1 MDVIPIGGLR
11 MIDNNEADDKIVA
24 VLEGTPSSASS
35 ARSTSSRRRSS
46 TG

>member
-11 MIDNNEADDKIVA
+11 MIDSNEADDKIVA
-24 VLEGTPSSASS
+24 VLEGDAIYGQLRDIYKFP
-35 ARSTSSRRRSS
+35 RRSS